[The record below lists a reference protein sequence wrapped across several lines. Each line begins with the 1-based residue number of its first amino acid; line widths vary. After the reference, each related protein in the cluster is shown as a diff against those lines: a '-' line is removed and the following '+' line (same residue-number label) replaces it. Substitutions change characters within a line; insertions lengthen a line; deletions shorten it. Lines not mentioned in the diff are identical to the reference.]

1 MVLFHWA
8 YVARIISYGNG
19 EGVILVDYRHDTHI
33 KQLLEG
39 ILSIHVLGIL
49 MFLLLV
55 LCRQARKLKGKK
67 THIGNIISGEED
79 LSDGNS

>member
-49 MFLLLV
+49 IFLLLV
-55 LCRQARKLKGKK
+55 LC
-67 THIGNIISGEED
+67 
-79 LSDGNS
+79 